1 MGSEMCIRDRLKV
14 EVNAVGRI
22 VREWPEAKDFAK
34 HGKNVWLTL
43 DAELQ
48 RYGAELFEEDSG
60 GLVVIDTVTGELR
73 TLLSMP
79 TFDGNL
85 FVSGLTTDDMK
96 RLNNDER
103 RPQYNKVL
111 SGGYP
116 PASTFKMVVMLAALE
131 SGFCLLYTSP
141 SPRDLST
148 SRMPSSA

>member
-1 MGSEMCIRDRLKV
+1 M
-14 EVNAVGRI
+14 
-22 VREWPEAKDFAK
+22 
-34 HGKNVWLTL
+34 

-85 FVSGLTTDDMK
+85 FVSGLTSDDMK

-131 SGFCLLYTSP
+131 
-141 SPRDLST
+141 LSLIHI
-148 SRMPSSA
+148 